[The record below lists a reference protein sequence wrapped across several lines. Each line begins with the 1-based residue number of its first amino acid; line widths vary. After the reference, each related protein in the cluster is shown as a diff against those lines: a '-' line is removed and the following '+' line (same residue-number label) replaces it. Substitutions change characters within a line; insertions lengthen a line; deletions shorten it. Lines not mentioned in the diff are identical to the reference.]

1 MNIEKLMQFRDLLI
15 ENKKLVS
22 KLEYTKNNYDHQ
34 GNLIKEKLPT
44 ITTDFCEIGLFK
56 NQIYFVV
63 IIDSVTFNPELFDKI
78 KIIPNMKIYGF
89 NNFKTDLYPVEDFG
103 YQKFI
108 DQIQKEKL
116 LQVEFDYHEI
126 SIIDLY
132 TEYLKLIDIFV
143 QNKIKVINQFN
154 NHLY

>member
-22 KLEYTKNNYDHQ
+22 KLEFTKNNYDHQ

-44 ITTDFCEIGLFK
+44 ITTEFCEIGLFK
-56 NQIYFVV
+56 NQIYFVA
-63 IIDSVTFNPELFDKI
+63 IIDSATFNQELFDKI

-89 NNFKTDLYPVEDFG
+89 NNFKTDLYPVEDFD

-116 LQVEFDYHEI
+116 LQVEFDYNEI